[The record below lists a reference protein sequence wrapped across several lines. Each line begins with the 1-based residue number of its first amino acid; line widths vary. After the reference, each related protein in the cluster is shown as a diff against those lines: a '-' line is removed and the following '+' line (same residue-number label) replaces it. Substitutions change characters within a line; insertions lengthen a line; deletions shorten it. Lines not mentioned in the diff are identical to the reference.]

1 MCNNAKNTINGKT
14 REERLAEL
22 WAAMESALGRELPV
36 KDRHHMLAKARAF
49 ILHQMHSEGWGNPTT
64 ARLLGLNESTVW
76 IAVSNA
82 DFIIKHPWAYPEEC
96 QLYKKFRES
105 L

>member
-1 MCNNAKNTINGKT
+1 MCDKAKEIINGKT

-22 WAAMESALGRELPV
+22 WTAMESALGRKLPI